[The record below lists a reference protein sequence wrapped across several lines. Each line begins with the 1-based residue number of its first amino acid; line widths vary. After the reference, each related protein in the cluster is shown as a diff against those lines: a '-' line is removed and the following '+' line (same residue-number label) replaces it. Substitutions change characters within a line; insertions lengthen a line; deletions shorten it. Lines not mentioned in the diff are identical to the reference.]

1 MGFTQGAMEKPFD
14 LIIPYNSHL
23 YWSIF
28 IHNLNL
34 YVSTELKFKLNLWWK
49 MRQNINYFK
58 FTNNSFCNLNPSL
71 QYSIFIDK
79 KIILKNRSDKSSLNA
94 FLENIVLNKPYIII
108 LFHPDRWIE
117 DAHKPS
123 HKILILNTRLSI
135 KMYSKVIYR
144 LNREAKRGI
153 CSSIL
158 LEGLLNSYS
167 LFHIW
172 ITNHLTLFL
181 KDFPK

>member
-1 MGFTQGAMEKPFD
+1 
-14 LIIPYNSHL
+14 
-23 YWSIF
+23 
-28 IHNLNL
+28 
-34 YVSTELKFKLNLWWK
+34 
-49 MRQNINYFK
+49 MRQNIKYFK

-108 LFHPDRWIE
+108 LFHPDRLIE

-123 HKILILNTRLSI
+123 QIMLILNTRLSI

-144 LNREAKRGI
+144 LNREAKLHITRG
-153 CSSIL
+153 SS
-158 LEGLLNSYS
+158 
-167 LFHIW
+167 
-172 ITNHLTLFL
+172 
-181 KDFPK
+181 

>member
-1 MGFTQGAMEKPFD
+1 MQPKSIITIQYIYWQKNNLKKPQWQV
-14 LIIPYNSHL
+14 L
-23 YWSIF
+23 
-28 IHNLNL
+28 
-34 YVSTELKFKLNLWWK
+34 T
-49 MRQNINYFK
+49 
-58 FTNNSFCNLNPSL
+58 
-71 QYSIFIDK
+71 
-79 KIILKNRSDKSSLNA
+79 NA

-108 LFHPDRWIE
+108 LFHPDRLIE
-117 DAHKPS
+117 DAHKQS
-123 HKILILNTRLSI
+123 QIMLILNTRLSI

-172 ITNHLTLFL
+172 ITNHLTPIL
-181 KDFPK
+181 KIFPKKKYVSGQVLIIPESKISWVYFLDQDIFYHWNSPKYRV